1 VAIDRAA
8 KFFHEHDDPTHTR
21 TTKKTLLERAR
32 SRAEKVNFPH
42 RLSPSPFLSSSPF
55 SRDFVRSSLLDGRI
69 HRSFS
74 ALSIH
79 FTHELVFCKMR
90 PIINQLKHILAQAHK
105 NRDGDR
111 DVMAWSRSSWISQ
124 GNSSGGFLVYGRPL
138 LHARTRAR
146 GIRSIFPF
154 PQINKPCTRICSTC

>member
-1 VAIDRAA
+1 VIDRAA

-32 SRAEKVNFPH
+32 SRAKKVNFPH

-55 SRDFVRSSLLDGRI
+55 SRDFVRSSLLDGQI

-90 PIINQLKHILAQAHK
+90 PIINQLKHILALRSTQK
-105 NRDGDR
+105 SGWRSRCDG
-111 DVMAWSRSSWISQ
+111 VESV
-124 GNSSGGFLVYGRPL
+124 FLDLPGKQLRWLPRVRPAAA
-138 LHARTRAR
+138 ARTHAR